1 MRKLFFQF
9 LQPQYS
15 FVHGGEISHHES
27 QIFGILSWA
36 ISFLRNVIW
45 LHVTCHG
52 GIGHTR
58 ASACKAPQIEARRLF
73 PVLVDRRDQIRPIAI
88 VALWTGM
95 RQGEI
100 LDLNWEQVEFEQKA
114 IYVASIQDR
123 TTMKNSD
130 EQPVKWNS
138 GRLK

>member
-1 MRKLFFQF
+1 
-9 LQPQYS
+9 
-15 FVHGGEISHHES
+15 
-27 QIFGILSWA
+27 
-36 ISFLRNVIW
+36 
-45 LHVTCHG
+45 
-52 GIGHTR
+52 
-58 ASACKAPQIEARRLF
+58 
-73 PVLVDRRDQIRPIAI
+73 
-88 VALWTGM
+88 M

-138 GRLK
+138 GR